1 MIETKLEQLK
11 AERQTEN
18 TSRLTLEQFKTK
30 VSKDSNKEELEK
42 LTGGTMASCHPG
54 SGSSNPLGDYVNG
67 IWNAIKWP

>member
-30 VSKDSNKEELEK
+30 VSKIL
-42 LTGGTMASCHPG
+42 
-54 SGSSNPLGDYVNG
+54 
-67 IWNAIKWP
+67 IKKN